1 MLRIKSPQDLGAGIV
16 FIVIG
21 LAGLYLGQDL
31 RFGSAARMGP
41 GFFPYYVSWGIVIIG
56 LVVAGRGFAFR
67 GPAIEP
73 MKLRPILAVV
83 GSMLV
88 FGFAMDALG
97 LVFSAV
103 ALTVVAALAQK
114 KPNWRE
120 TLLLAAGMTAF
131 CAVVFVW
138 ALKQPLSL
146 FGN

>member
-1 MLRIKSPQDLGAGIV
+1 
-16 FIVIG
+16 
-21 LAGLYLGQDL
+21 
-31 RFGSAARMGP
+31 
-41 GFFPYYVSWGIVIIG
+41 VIIG
-56 LVVAGRGFAFR
+56 LIIAGRGFAFE
-67 GPAIEP
+67 GPPIAT
-73 MKLRPILAVV
+73 MRLRPILAVV

>member
-41 GFFPYYVSWGIVIIG
+41 GFFPYYVSWGIVLIG
-56 LVVAGRGFAFR
+56 LVVAGRGLAFR

-73 MKLRPILAVV
+73 MKLRPILAVI